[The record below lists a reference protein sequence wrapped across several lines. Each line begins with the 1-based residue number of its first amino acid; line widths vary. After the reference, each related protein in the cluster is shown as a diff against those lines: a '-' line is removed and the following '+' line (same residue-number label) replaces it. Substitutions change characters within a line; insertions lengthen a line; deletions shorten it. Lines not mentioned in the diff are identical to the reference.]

1 MIYNIMSDGPESPG
15 GITLFLGDYHTESP
29 LPDPTQIHKFKHPN
43 GEFSVRI
50 RIIWDY
56 YAVSEIISA
65 TLPKRTLENWQEVQA
80 QEDAIIK
87 SLTNHFP
94 EEFDEAARGGH
105 VWRVNGSLSQLCE
118 TFELFVQSLE
128 AGCTGADDDF
138 YDYWPNAMDMALTF
152 AKDLNKITKTD
163 QFTRRLQ
170 KAYESVVRRRPEI
183 AASGDEAWEWPDK
196 QYMQKLQKELDV

>member
-1 MIYNIMSDGPESPG
+1 MVQNPPVGLRYSSVTTTPNPHFQTQHRSISSNTRTASSP
-15 GITLFLGDYHTESP
+15 
-29 LPDPTQIHKFKHPN
+29 
-43 GEFSVRI
+43 SVSGSYG
-50 RIIWDY
+50 DY